1 MLCATLSSTP
11 ARHPQKS
18 RAVSPKFD
26 RGELHGFQALARAG
40 CRAPLISIPLCTV
53 HLFEYATN
61 QAQRNFCGTLF
72 ENMNEDSTVEL
83 HVRLL
88 VSLQP
93 RPEKEPHRELAS
105 LMR

>member
-1 MLCATLSSTP
+1 MP
-11 ARHPQKS
+11 ANGD
-18 RAVSPKFD
+18 V
-26 RGELHGFQALARAG
+26 GERTHEEYLY
-40 CRAPLISIPLCTV
+40 
-53 HLFEYATN
+53 EYATN